1 MAHDLAAGE
10 VALPAML
17 QTRVR
22 DRRRDWREAT
32 TRRLRA
38 SDAAALA
45 AAALGAHLL
54 VGAPDAAGQTSAR
67 MEAAVPSAAYWTVVC
82 AFPVAWWFMLGLW
95 GARDARKV
103 GAGRREGKR
112 IVLASTYLLGAVSVA
127 SYAWGWDV
135 AHAYVLAVW
144 PLGFALLCATRL
156 AQRRRLAALR
166 AAGSA
171 VCRVVLLGGPAEVAH
186 LGHCLS
192 SPPHSGYLP
201 VAGMLPFGAG
211 PLTTPT
217 AGEHAAGSHVAGL
230 HVAGSHAAGSHAAA
244 PTPGAVPPG
253 LPLFRTGGGIEDVL
267 GLAAERRADAVAVTG
282 GSGLDPGALREL
294 GWRLAERHIDLI
306 MAPALV
312 DVAGPRIHVEPLAG
326 LPLIHVGAPRLEG
339 GQALAK
345 RAFDVVASGVGLVV
359 FAPLMLLA
367 AVLVRLENQGGAV
380 FRQQRVGRAGEP
392 FTMLKLRSMVADA
405 EGLLPHLLMFD
416 DGNGVLFKMRRDPR
430 VTRVGGWIRR
440 YSIDEL
446 PQLWNVFVGDMS
458 LVGPRPHLV
467 AETGRYGGHVHRR
480 HLVKPGITGL
490 WQVSGRSRLSWEE
503 SVRLD
508 LYYVENWS
516 LLQDVSILLRTVR
529 VVLTRD
535 GAY

>member
-10 VALPAML
+10 VVLPAML

-22 DRRRDWREAT
+22 DRRGDWREAT

-45 AAALGAHLL
+45 AAAFGAHLL
-54 VGAPDAAGQTSAR
+54 VGVPHAAGQASAR
-67 MEAAVPSAAYWTVVC
+67 MDVPVPSAAYWAAVC
-82 AFPVAWWFMLGLW
+82 GFPIVWWVMLGLW

-112 IVLASTYLLGAVSVA
+112 IILASTYLLGAVSIA

-135 AHAYVLAVW
+135 AHSYVLAVW

-156 AQRRRLAALR
+156 AQRRRMAALR
-166 AAGSA
+166 AEGSA
-171 VCRVVLLGGPAEVAH
+171 VCRVVLLGGPAQVDH
-186 LGHCLS
+186 LRHCLS
-192 SPPHSGYLP
+192 LPPHTGYVP
-201 VAGMLPFGAG
+201 VAGILPGGAESLEPPGAG
-211 PLTTPT
+211 ARAAEGGHSGPSA
-217 AGEHAAGSHVAGL
+217 AGAHAAGS
-230 HVAGSHAAGSHAAA
+230 
-244 PTPGAVPPG
+244 PPGTVPPG
-253 LPLFRTGGGIEDVL
+253 LPLFRTVGGIEDVL
-267 GLAAERRADAVAVTG
+267 SLAVERRADAVAVTG
-282 GSGLDPGALREL
+282 GSGLDPSALREL
-294 GWRLAERHIDLI
+294 GWRLAEHHIDLI
-306 MAPALV
+306 IAPELV

-367 AVLVRLENQGGAV
+367 AALVRIENRGGAV

-405 EGLLPHLLMFD
+405 EGLLPHLLMYD

-430 VTRVGGWIRR
+430 VTRVGAWIRR

-467 AETGRYGGHVHRR
+467 AETSRYGGHVHRR